1 MFSNSSQT
9 KKMKRAFKIVKMKNN
24 KIQFWVLFIFVFF
37 ASSGVFAQKADF
49 EVSSN
54 EVSINNNGTIDG
66 TTTPVKAST
75 SELNSNMN
83 FILWF
88 MGTKED
94 VNGTKSS
101 DSFYSKKSILTSGRE
116 PNHLLMKTLLKKAV
130 NSKSC

>member
-1 MFSNSSQT
+1 MN
-9 KKMKRAFKIVKMKNN
+9 NN
-24 KIQFWVLFIFVFF
+24 KIQFWVLVMFVFF
-37 ASSGVFAQKADF
+37 ASSNIFAQKSDF
-49 EVSSN
+49 EISSN
-54 EVSINNNGTIDG
+54 EVSINSNSNIDD
-66 TTTPVKAST
+66 TTPVKVKAST

-94 VNGTKSS
+94 VNSTLSS

-116 PNHLLMKTLLKKAV
+116 PNHLLVKTLLKKAV